1 MENKITKNSL
11 YKAEIIDVSS
21 SGDGICKLDD
31 GFVIFVPNSVKGDI
45 LNIKI
50 VKLLKNYGYGKIE
63 NIISPSKYRVKS
75 DCDISTR
82 CGGCCFRHID
92 YEYECTIK
100 KQFVIQAF
108 SKIAK
113 VNNILIDDTIKSA
126 SELYYRNKA
135 QYPLG
140 LSSDNIV
147 IAGFYAK
154 RSHNIVK
161 LNNCFLQPII
171 FNDILNDIIYFIT
184 KYNISIYDE
193 FSKVGLIR
201 HVYIRKADFTNEIMV
216 CIVSTSSDIKN
227 IDILVD
233 ILLNK
238 YKDIK
243 SIVIN
248 INDNDTN
255 IILGNKN
262 IILYGNEY
270 IYDVICG
277 IKIKISVNSFYQINK
292 LQAEK
297 LYLKAIECAKLNSND
312 ILLDLYCGIGTISLI
327 AAKYVKKVIGIEVVS
342 QAVDDANYNADINNI
357 HNAEFICSDAKT
369 ASLELTKIYN
379 NIDVVILDPP
389 RKGCDIIV
397 LNSILNLSP
406 KKIIMISC
414 NPSTAARDCKYL
426 LDNDYNIEEI
436 VPFDMFP
443 RTNHVEC
450 VVLMSRK

>member
-1 MENKITKNSL
+1 MINKITKNSL
-11 YKAEIIDVSS
+11 YQVKIVDVSS

-50 VKLLKNYGYGKIE
+50 IKLLKNYGYGKIE

-75 DCDISTR
+75 DCNISSR

-92 YEYECTIK
+92 YEYECIIK

-108 SKIAK
+108 NKIAK
-113 VNNILIDDTIKSA
+113 VNNILIEDTVKST

-140 LSSDNIV
+140 LNADNMV

-161 LNNCFLQPII
+161 LTNCFLQPII
-171 FNDILNDIIYFIT
+171 FNEILNDIIYFII

-201 HVYIRKADFTNEIMV
+201 HVYIRTADFMDEIMV

-227 IDILVD
+227 IDMLID
-233 ILLNK
+233 TLLNK

-255 IILGNKN
+255 IILGDKN
-262 IILYGNEY
+262 IVLYGKEY

-277 IKIKISVNSFYQINK
+277 IKIKISLNSFYQINK

-297 LYLKAIECAKLNSND
+297 LYLKAIEYAKLDSND

-327 AAKYVKKVIGIEVVS
+327 AAKYVKKVIGIEIVP
-342 QAVDDANYNADINNI
+342 QAIDDAKHNSNINNI
-357 HNAEFICSDAKT
+357 HNSEFICSDAKT
-369 ASLELTKIYN
+369 ASLKLTKIYK

-389 RKGCDIIV
+389 RKGCDIMV
-397 LNSILNLSP
+397 LESILHLSP

-414 NPSTAARDCKYL
+414 NPPTAARDCKYL
-426 LDNDYNIEEI
+426 LDNDYNIEKI

-443 RTNHVEC
+443 RTNHVEII
-450 VVLMSRK
+450 VVLYRN